1 MPESKGPDVV
11 SKLNGHEM
19 MGRQIK
25 VDLSKPRDRNRGNN
39 SGGKP
44 GGNSGGKSSRELR
57 ALAEE
62 EADAKKKKRRP
73 KKEWGSSMSQLEDA
87 SWLVIDGYEDEPAA
101 FGVPPYVGFHIR

>member
-1 MPESKGPDVV
+1 MFKDHCDSAHIHWATDNAGRKKAFAFVTIMPESKGPDVV

-25 VDLSKPRDRNRGNN
+25 VDISKPRDRNRGNN

-44 GGNSGGKSSRELR
+44 GGNSGGKSARELR

-73 KKEWGSSMSQLEDA
+73 KKE
-87 SWLVIDGYEDEPAA
+87 
-101 FGVPPYVGFHIR
+101 